1 MNPIIAIVLIIVA
14 LAVGVAIGFI
24 LRKASAEKK
33 IGSAEEQAKKI
44 LEDAIK
50 NAENAKKESIIS
62 AKSEIF
68 ELKKEADRDIN
79 ERRKEVSRQERRNIQ
94 KEETLDA
101 KLEKMEKKEALLQE
115 KLADADK
122 TREEVNKTLQGQL
135 AMLEKIAGLTSEE
148 AKAELVARLD
158 SEMQHETALKIA
170 EYEERFKDEADT
182 KARDILS
189 LAIQR
194 FAADHVSEI
203 AISVVEIPGD
213 EMKGRIIG
221 REGRN
226 IRTIENL
233 TGVELI
239 IDDTPDVITV
249 SGFDPVR
256 REIARLALEKLISQ
270 CPCRLPLDFGSY
282 ALDLLA
288 LCHGILPP
296 ASPCA
301 DTR

>member
-1 MNPIIAIVLIIVA
+1 MDPIIAIVLIIVA

-101 KLEKMEKKEALLQE
+101 KLEKIEKKEALLQE

-122 TREEVNKTLQGQL
+122 PREEVNKTLQGQL
-135 AMLEKIAGLTSEE
+135 DLFNKILDALNEGKTARSVEISDDERALLEDVNLLTLKLICTKINAPHTGCKSKIVLGFDFATREDN
-148 AKAELVARLD
+148 AVDCR
-158 SEMQHETALKIA
+158 TALEVCRHFGERLPIIRKVKF
-170 EYEERFKDEADT
+170 RFKIPYCIANN
-182 KARDILS
+182 DIT
-189 LAIQR
+189 AIK
-194 FAADHVSEI
+194 I
-203 AISVVEIPGD
+203 
-213 EMKGRIIG
+213 KKLLTIG
-221 REGRN
+221 FEFQHN
-226 IRTIENL
+226 T
-233 TGVELI
+233 
-239 IDDTPDVITV
+239 TP
-249 SGFDPVR
+249 SFM
-256 REIARLALEKLISQ
+256 L
-270 CPCRLPLDFGSY
+270 
-282 ALDLLA
+282 
-288 LCHGILPP
+288 
-296 ASPCA
+296 
-301 DTR
+301 